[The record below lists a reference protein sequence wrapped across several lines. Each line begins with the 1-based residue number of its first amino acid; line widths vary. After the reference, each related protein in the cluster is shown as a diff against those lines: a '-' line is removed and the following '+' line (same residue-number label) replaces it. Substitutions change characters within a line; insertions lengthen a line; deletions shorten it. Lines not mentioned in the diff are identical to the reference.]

1 MAALPLRP
9 AAGRRAAWGS
19 LSLGLTLLLAAVTAP
34 AEAQIA
40 ADAPRLISPHGSG
53 GVGVHLLSVPT
64 EPGTDR
70 AVLLTWALRAL
81 PDGVR
86 LRAATG
92 NGIGNRSAL
101 ALGLDVQ
108 APILRAAALP
118 LDVTWQG
125 GIGVSD
131 GTYTLVSLP
140 MGITTGLA
148 WQSGTVL
155 LAPFATGGLV
165 ADLRRGRDAPD
176 EEFRMR
182 GNAELGLDLSFDRER
197 SVVLRAAHVLAGR
210 RSSSLG
216 LAFNLGRFTR

>member
-1 MAALPLRP
+1 MLVVLLAV
-9 AAGRRAAWGS
+9 
-19 LSLGLTLLLAAVTAP
+19 LLAAAAAAP
-34 AEAQIA
+34 ATAQLA
-40 ADAPRLISPHGSG
+40 PDAPRLISPQGSG

-70 AVLLTWALRAL
+70 AVLLTWALRTL

-92 NGIGNRSAL
+92 NGIGNRSAI
-101 ALGLDVQ
+101 ALGLDAQ
-108 APILRAAALP
+108 APILRAQSLP
-118 LDVTWQG
+118 LEVTWQG
-125 GIGVSD
+125 GIGVST
-131 GTYTLVSLP
+131 GRYTLVSLP

-148 WQSGTVL
+148 WQSGAVV

-165 ADLRRGRDAPD
+165 ADLRRGRDAPS

-182 GNAELGLDLSFDRER
+182 GNAELGFDLSFDRER

-216 LAFNLGRFTR
+216 LAFNLGPLSR